1 MINFRQEFH
10 EPIYIFSSAQKKKK
24 KKKKPLKKSLP
35 LPEDLNLRIHGSQRQ
50 SDIVNQS
57 GNQFRAVI
65 DKTGIYLHQFRT
77 GLHFFTGC

>member
-1 MINFRQEFH
+1 MINFRQESMNRSILFH
-10 EPIYIFSSAQKKKK
+10 PRAKKKK
-24 KKKKPLKKSLP
+24 KTAKKSLP

>member
-24 KKKKPLKKSLP
+24 RKPLKKSLP

>member
-24 KKKKPLKKSLP
+24 KTAKKKSPASGRLKFAYSWLP
-35 LPEDLNLRIHGSQRQ
+35 SWQ

>member
-10 EPIYIFSSAQKKKK
+10 EPIYIFSSARKKKK
-24 KKKKPLKKSLP
+24 KKTAKKSLP

>member
-24 KKKKPLKKSLP
+24 KTAKKKSPASGRLKFAYSWLP
-35 LPEDLNLRIHGSQRQ
+35 SWQ

-57 GNQFRAVI
+57 GNQFRTVI

>member
-10 EPIYIFSSAQKKKK
+10 EPIYIFSSAQKR
-24 KKKKPLKKSLP
+24 KPLKKSLL